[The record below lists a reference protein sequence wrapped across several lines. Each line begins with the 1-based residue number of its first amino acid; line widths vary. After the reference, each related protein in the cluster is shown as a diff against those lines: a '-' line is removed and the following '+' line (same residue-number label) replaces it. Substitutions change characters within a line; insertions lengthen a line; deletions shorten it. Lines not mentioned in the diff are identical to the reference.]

1 MAIIGIPT
9 TRVSDMFVRSRLNNQ
24 IAADQLALFKV
35 QGQLSSG
42 HRFDI
47 PSEDPQAS
55 ARVISLQRLLE
66 RKTQV
71 QANLVT
77 NASYLTATDSALS
90 TITDMLAETRA
101 TALGVIGTDSTDQQR
116 SAAAM
121 QVSQAIKQLTDTGN
135 QVFRGRYL
143 FAGSQTG
150 ERPFLLTDENITK
163 YVGNEEK
170 LNSYSDIDLL
180 FKTNM
185 TGSEVFGAISE
196 EVLGTADLSPV
207 LSFDTP
213 LSELRGGE
221 GISKGS
227 IAIWFGTNRSIIDIS
242 SASTVGEV
250 ARMIREEAPDGVSLN
265 VDVSYSGINIEVD
278 QPAGEKIIIQEV
290 GGGTTATELGIY
302 TPIPA
307 GTITGGN
314 LDPVLDVT
322 TSIGDILGTRARAVM
337 RFPHED
343 NDIIFEAPDNGSA
356 PNGITIDMVDDP
368 IAVPYGN
375 DPICTYDSGTQT
387 LTIQINATFTDAESV
402 CEAVNAYGA
411 SPVVAKLD
419 PVDNTSG
426 GLGLVDADTVVL
438 SGGSGNVFDMS
449 GVIISNG
456 RKTFDGIDEPLL
468 DFSNVETVE
477 DLLNVFNMSEAGLIA
492 EIDNSGDTI
501 NIRSRLS
508 SDDFSIGENGGTTA
522 SQLGIRTFTRD
533 IRLSDLNDGYG
544 IDAYEGG
551 DDFTITLADGN
562 VLTID
567 VTQPDIITVGDVID
581 EINTLSTA
589 VIGQN
594 IASLATVGNGI
605 TLTDPSVPA
614 APGDTMV
621 VTRMTHSYAAWGLG
635 LIPRGDDVGG
645 VPTAQDAAQLTVTS
659 AGNNNDLI
667 LDAPAGSAY
676 NGVTVTLTDANVP
689 PAVQTILGVAAG
701 DQCVYYDQ
709 AAGTMTF
716 YNLVDG
722 VSTANDVIGIFG
734 ASTYPGDGWSLGLDD
749 NDGTAGAPST
759 GLGPV
764 TMQTTAATTTGG
776 TDFLQGTDTNPIVTH
791 GIFTALMQLQ
801 TALENNDVEMMQRAV
816 DLLDDSSTQ
825 LSYSRAEL
833 GAEMEGL
840 EILEVRLQDEEIN
853 LQMTLSTE
861 YDVDMTEAISNYY
874 AKQASYQASLQTS
887 AAIYQLSLL
896 DYI

>member
-1 MAIIGIPT
+1 
-9 TRVSDMFVRSRLNNQ
+9 MFVRSRLNNQ
-24 IAADQLALFKV
+24 IAADQMALFDV

-55 ARVISLQRLLE
+55 ARVISLQRLIE

-101 TALGVIGTDSTDQQR
+101 AALGVIGTDSTDQQR

-121 QVSQAIKQLTDTGN
+121 QVSQAIKQLIDTGN
-135 QVFRGRYL
+135 QVFRGRHL

-150 ERPFLLTDENITK
+150 ERPFLTTDENVVN
-163 YVGNEEK
+163 YVGNEET

-196 EVLGTADLSPV
+196 DINGTADLSPV
-207 LSFDTP
+207 LSFNTP
-213 LSELRGGE
+213 LTQLRGGE

-227 IAIWFGTNRSIIDIS
+227 IAIWFGTERSIIDLS
-242 SASTVGEV
+242 NASTVGEV
-250 ARMIREEAPDGVSLN
+250 ARLVREQAPDGVSLN
-265 VDVSYSGINIEVD
+265 VDVSYTGIDIEVD
-278 QPAGEKIIIQEV
+278 QPVGEKIIIQEV

-302 TPIPA
+302 TPVPA
-307 GTITGGN
+307 ETITGGN
-314 LDPVLDVT
+314 LDPTLSVT
-322 TSIGDILGTRARAVM
+322 TSVSDILGTRARTVT
-337 RFPHED
+337 RFPQQD
-343 NDIIFEAPDNGSA
+343 NDIIFEAPNNGGAS
-356 PNGITIDMVDDP
+356 NGITIDMVDDP
-368 IAVPYGN
+368 INVPYGT
-375 DPICTYDSGTQT
+375 DPICAYDSGTRT
-387 LTIQINATFTDAESV
+387 LTIQMNATFTNAASV
-402 CEAVNAYGA
+402 VKAVNDYGA
-411 SPVVAKLD
+411 SPVVAMLD
-419 PVDNTSG
+419 PVDDTEG
-426 GLGLVDADTVVL
+426 GLGLVDADTSVL
-438 SGGSGNVFDMS
+438 TGGSGTVFDTT
-449 GVIISNG
+449 GLLIDNG
-456 RKTFDGIDEPLL
+456 QKSFDGVDQPLL
-468 DFSNVETVE
+468 DFTTVETVE
-477 DLLNVFNMSEAGLIA
+477 DLLNVFNMSDAGLVA
-492 EIDNSGDTI
+492 AIDESGDTI

-522 SQLGIRTFTRD
+522 AQLGIRTFTRD
-533 IRLSDLNDGYG
+533 IRLADLNDGYG
-544 IDAYEGG
+544 INANVEG

-567 VTQPDIITVGDVID
+567 VTQPDIGTVGDVID
-581 EINTLSTA
+581 EINALSTA
-589 VIGQN
+589 AIGQN

-605 TLTDPSVPA
+605 TLTDPTVPA

-621 VTRMTHSYAAWGLG
+621 VTRSTHSYAAWGLG
-635 LIPRGDDVGG
+635 LISSGSDTSAAPV
-645 VPTAQDAAQLTVTS
+645 AQNAASLTITS
-659 AGNNNDLI
+659 AGDNNDLI
-667 LDAPAGSAY
+667 LDAPIGSAY
-676 NGVTVTLTDANVP
+676 NGVTVTLADTNCP
-689 PAVQTILGVAAG
+689 PAVQTALGVGAG

-709 AAGTMTF
+709 DAQTMTF
-716 YNLVDG
+716 YNLVG
-722 VSTANDVIGIFG
+722 GTTTANDVIGIFG
-734 ASTYPGDGWSLGLDD
+734 ASTYPADGWSLSLDSD
-749 NDGTAGAPST
+749 DGTGVLPST
-759 GLGPV
+759 GLGTV
-764 TMQTTAATTTGG
+764 DLQTTVASTTGG

-801 TALENNDVEMMQRAV
+801 KALETNDTEMMQRAV
-816 DLLDDSSTQ
+816 DLLDESSNQ

-861 YDVDMTEAISNYY
+861 YDVDMTEAISEYY